1 MYHAIRSV
9 ALAALTFAAGTALAQ
24 GTTPAPAARP
34 ATPPAATPAPAAAPR
49 VLKKPPAPAK
59 PMVIESPPT
68 IVLTPPPAPL
78 PPPVAPDPNRALPP
92 TRYYGTVA
100 GDELYKLIKAEPR
113 FAQINNELIG
123 SPILLRVSHSF
134 EMTGGGKAAGFASA
148 ILAGSTLGLLPVVTN
163 SDLVITYEI
172 VVNATTLSTYTYRKN
187 FTRSI
192 NIYAKDDTFG
202 LGKEGLAWAKT
213 TVSEFVA
220 SAFKDDKLAA
230 LVAEY
235 EYYFPKAAG

>member
-1 MYHAIRSV
+1 M
-9 ALAALTFAAGTALAQ
+9 
-24 GTTPAPAARP
+24 
-34 ATPPAATPAPAAAPR
+34 
-49 VLKKPPAPAK
+49 
-59 PMVIESPPT
+59 
-68 IVLTPPPAPL
+68 
-78 PPPVAPDPNRALPP
+78 
-92 TRYYGTVA
+92 
-100 GDELYKLIKAEPR
+100 IKAENR
-113 FAQINNELIG
+113 YAQINKELIG

-172 VVNATTLSTYTYRKN
+172 LVNGTTLSTYTYRKN

-192 NIYAKDDTFG
+192 NIYAKDETFG
-202 LGKEGLAWAKT
+202 LGKEGLVWAKS
-213 TVSEFVA
+213 TVAEFVA
-220 SAFKDDKLAA
+220 AAFKDDKLAA